1 MRDFLFHFYR
11 LPFLQV
17 ADNPELLG
25 SLKAEVLEGELLR
38 ELRSVE
44 GWIECTVVFA
54 VHVDVC
60 TFIHVRISLHHL
72 ILLLLGVVL
81 HECEVVFAVVRDGS
95 VQILAHAQASRLAG
109 KQLEVDSQLCV
120 GVEIMIR
127 HNYSLSGYALRF
139 DERGPPFCIS
149 QNRNRLRSS
158 LAHA

>member
-1 MRDFLFHFYR
+1 MLSVIT
-11 LPFLQV
+11 LV
-17 ADNPELLG
+17 AN
-25 SLKAEVLEGELLR
+25 AEQLVGGTSAEFLEGEKLL
-38 ELRSVE
+38 ELRSAVE
-44 GWIECTVVFA
+44 GRVERTVVLA
-54 VHVDVC
+54 VHVDVSS
-60 TFIHVRISLHHL
+60 FIHVWISLHHL
-72 ILLLLGVVL
+72 LLLLLGVVL

-95 VQILAHAQASRLAG
+95 VQILAYAQASRLAG

>member
-1 MRDFLFHFYR
+1 MRDFLFHIYR
-11 LPFLQV
+11 LPFLLA

-38 ELRSVE
+38 ELRTVE
-44 GWIECTVVFA
+44 GRVESSVFFA

-81 HECEVVFAVVRDGS
+81 HECEVVFVVVRDGS
-95 VQILAHAQASRLAG
+95 VQILANAQASRLAG
-109 KQLEVDSQLCV
+109 YQLEVDAQLCV

-127 HNYSLSGYALRF
+127 HNCSLSGYSLRF
-139 DERGPPFCIS
+139 DERGPPFRIS
-149 QNRNRLRSS
+149 KNRNRLRSS